1 MKRHRIFVG
10 KDVHKFS
17 SAHMSLFPDGSK
29 ERIHGHNFRVS
40 VSLVVKDTRV
50 ENMVDFA
57 LLKSALVEQCREWD
71 QRLLLPAQ
79 APSLKVTR
87 QDATETEFTFCGK
100 RYVVPADEVTLLPMT
115 NVVVE
120 TLAEGFARAY
130 VKRLGAALRPG
141 VVEAVEVTVTESEGQ
156 GGVFEASLDELIS

>member
-40 VSLVVKDTRV
+40 VSLVVKDTWV

-57 LLKSALVEQCREWD
+57 LLKAALVEQCREWD

-141 VVEAVEVTVTESEGQ
+141 VVETVEVTVTESEGQ
-156 GGVFEASLDELIS
+156 GGVFEASLDELSS

>member
-29 ERIHGHNFRVS
+29 ERIHGHNFLVS
-40 VSLVVKDTRV
+40 VSVVIRDTRL
-50 ENMVDFA
+50 ENMLDFA
-57 LLKSALVEQCREWD
+57 LLKQALVDQCREWD

-79 APSLKVTR
+79 APALKVLK
-87 QDATETEFTFCGK
+87 QDAAECEFMLCGK
-100 RYVVPADEVTLLPMT
+100 RYVVPADEVLLLPMA

-130 VKRLGAALRPG
+130 VKRLGKALRAET
-141 VVEAVEVTVTESEGQ
+141 VETFEVTVAESEGQ
-156 GGVFEASLDELIS
+156 GASFECSPDEI

>member
-29 ERIHGHNFRVS
+29 ERLHGHNFLVS
-40 VSLVVKDTRV
+40 VSAVIRDTQL
-50 ENMVDFA
+50 ENMLDFA
-57 LLKSALVEQCREWD
+57 LLKQALVDQCREWD

-79 APSLKVTR
+79 APVLKIIKH
-87 QDATETEFTFCGK
+87 DAVECEFTLCGK
-100 RYVVPADEVTLLPMT
+100 RYVVPAEEVLLLPMA

-130 VKRLGAALRPG
+130 VKRLGKALRAE
-141 VVEAVEVTVTESEGQ
+141 VVETFEVTITESEGQ
-156 GGVFEASLDELIS
+156 GGSFEFSLDAL